1 MTDGD
6 GSIAFFETYHQTHQ
20 QLFFSELRCI
30 LLKAVQPFTAVGAH
44 QVICLEK
51 IFLELD

>member
-6 GSIAFFETYHQTHQ
+6 GSIAFFETYQRS
-20 QLFFSELRCI
+20 LFFSELRCI